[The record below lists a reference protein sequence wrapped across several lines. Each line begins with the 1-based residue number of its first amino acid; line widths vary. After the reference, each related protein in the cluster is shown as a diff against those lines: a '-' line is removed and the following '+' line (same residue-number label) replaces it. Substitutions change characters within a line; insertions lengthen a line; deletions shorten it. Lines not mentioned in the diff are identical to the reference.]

1 MVSETLVQVLWTCN
15 TFALSLNPA
24 SLAQCFAETINYCMV
39 RCEEKYLA
47 ICSLHAKF
55 QAYDVTLIIVTF
67 SREINLQAWERKKKI
82 MRRGCWWRIFLF
94 HLMMQIYFYVNI
106 LNVHDFIALKKINF
120 NHITFCCC
128 STHRHH
134 YLHRRIFL
142 LSFLTSKF
150 NLIRKKSYPLREI
163 ALEVYNKIIT

>member
-1 MVSETLVQVLWTCN
+1 MYCKTAASTKKKKRKIRNWIKIKPILMVSETLVQVLWTCN

-67 SREINLQAWERKKKI
+67 SREINLQAWEWKKENHATWMLMAHFFISPNDANLFLCKHFE
-82 MRRGCWWRIFLF
+82 CPWLYRIEK
-94 HLMMQIYFYVNI
+94 N
-106 LNVHDFIALKKINF
+106 
-120 NHITFCCC
+120 
-128 STHRHH
+128 
-134 YLHRRIFL
+134 
-142 LSFLTSKF
+142 
-150 NLIRKKSYPLREI
+150 
-163 ALEVYNKIIT
+163 